1 MRVQMTY
8 VNVDETA
15 SEQPPVAATSSES
28 ETQWTR
34 LLSEGSLALLVL
46 IFIVSPARSDP
57 FLIGPV
63 IALYALREDD
73 RRALLLYALLSI
85 LAIPLDLGFVFS
97 ATADIG
103 AFTLLAAVGALV
115 LKGAL
120 LMAAVK
126 VHDTLP
132 AARPARADPAK
143 LQAKVQEVVEQVLR
157 EALGG
162 QPASQAQPPQT
173 PLAPPSQMPAPPPS
187 APATLG
193 DTQWDQV

>member
-73 RRALLLYALLSI
+73 RRALLLYALLSM

-97 ATADIG
+97 ATADMG
-103 AFTLLAAVGALV
+103 WRNRARFSGCAHRTSADQWMVLCVKHSTLI
-115 LKGAL
+115 
-120 LMAAVK
+120 
-126 VHDTLP
+126 
-132 AARPARADPAK
+132 AR
-143 LQAKVQEVVEQVLR
+143 
-157 EALGG
+157 
-162 QPASQAQPPQT
+162 
-173 PLAPPSQMPAPPPS
+173 
-187 APATLG
+187 
-193 DTQWDQV
+193 